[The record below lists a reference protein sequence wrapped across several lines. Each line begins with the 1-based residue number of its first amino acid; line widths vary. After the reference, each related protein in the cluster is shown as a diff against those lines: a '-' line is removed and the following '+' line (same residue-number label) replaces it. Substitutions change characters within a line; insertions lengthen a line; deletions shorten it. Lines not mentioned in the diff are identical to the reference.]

1 MKEKIIAAIKAKFP
15 TVNLSKKRLE
25 AIAAKIE
32 AKVIDDETK
41 IDAAI
46 TTYDEYN
53 PLVEIAKQDD
63 AIRNLEGKLKTP
75 PKKDEPGVPPV
86 PVITDDTP
94 EWAKAMIEQNKLL
107 AAGLSALQGE
117 KAQSTIRTKATALLS
132 EKGKEVPVSYWGKRP
147 LPEKE
152 EELEAFITE
161 VQTDYTAFK
170 QEMTDAGL
178 SVLPTPKSTSTPAPA
193 GDKTV
198 SPEIKAFAEKQAAAQ
213 KSVAA
218 TV

>member
-63 AIRNLEGKLKTP
+63 TIRSMESKLKP
-75 PKKDEPGVPPV
+75 PVKKDEPIVPPV

-117 KAQSTIRTKATALLS
+117 KVATTMRQKAI
-132 EKGKEVPVSYWGKRP
+132 EKLKDVPASYWGKRVI
-147 LPEKE
+147 PEKE
-152 EELEAFITE
+152 EEMDAFVAD

-170 QEMTDAGL
+170 KELTEAGISVL
-178 SVLPTPKSTSTPAPA
+178 SVPKSGETPDPT
-193 GDKTV
+193 KTTTV
-198 SPEIKAFAEKQAAAQ
+198 SPEIKAFAEKQAAQQ
-213 KSVAA
+213 KTEKAA
-218 TV
+218 

>member
-1 MKEKIIAAIKAKFP
+1 MKEKIIAAIKRMFP
-15 TVNLSKKRLE
+15 NVNLSKKRLE

-63 AIRNLEGKLKTP
+63 TIRNLEGKLKP
-75 PKKDEPGVPPV
+75 PTKKDEPVIPAV

-117 KAQSTIRTKATALLS
+117 KIMTTMRQKVT
-132 EKGKEVPVSYWGKRP
+132 EKLKDVPASYWGKRVI
-147 LPEKE
+147 PEKE
-152 EELEAFITE
+152 EDMDAFIAD
-161 VQTDYTAFK
+161 VQADYTAFK
-170 QEMTDAGL
+170 KEMTEAGISVL
-178 SVLPTPKSTSTPAPA
+178 SVPKSGEAPDA
-193 GDKTV
+193 KATAV
-198 SPEIKAFAEKQAAAQ
+198 SPEIKAFAEKQAAQQ
-213 KSVAA
+213 KTEKAA
-218 TV
+218 

>member
-63 AIRNLEGKLKTP
+63 TIRSLEAKTKP
-75 PKKDEPGVPPV
+75 PVKKDEPVVPPV

-107 AAGLSALQGE
+107 AAGLATLQGE
-117 KAQSTIRTKATALLS
+117 KVASTMRQKAT
-132 EKGKEVPVSYWGKRP
+132 EKLKDVPASYWSKRVI
-147 LPEKE
+147 PEKE
-152 EELEAFITE
+152 EDMEAFVAD
-161 VQTDYTAFK
+161 VQSDYTAFK
-170 QEMTDAGL
+170 KELTDAGISVL
-178 SVLPTPKSTSTPAPA
+178 SVPKSGETPDPKAA
-193 GDKTV
+193 AV
-198 SPEIKAFAEKQAAAQ
+198 SPEIKAFADKQAAQQ
-213 KSVAA
+213 KTEKAA
-218 TV
+218 